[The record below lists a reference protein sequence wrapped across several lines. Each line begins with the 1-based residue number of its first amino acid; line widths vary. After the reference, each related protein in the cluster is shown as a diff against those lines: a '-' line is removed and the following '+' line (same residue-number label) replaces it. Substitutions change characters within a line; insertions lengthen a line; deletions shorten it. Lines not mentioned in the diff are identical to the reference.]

1 MTPSASRNAIAKGAL
16 PKARSWLTSK
26 VSFRLRDEGLRS
38 ALQKVQT
45 GLVSRALLI
54 ALLYVFA
61 AWTIQAWLF
70 ASASAPTPQATA
82 EATAAT
88 TGDRLLV
95 HYPQRIDPILPT
107 GQWPA
112 IAVWLLVPQVPS
124 TFPPTGAPAL
134 TPAAPSPTATLTNTA
149 AIALPAP
156 SPTAAAIA
164 RVYELRLEAPWA
176 NLVDAAGAP
185 ASGVW
190 RATPAPAQATPIM
203 AYLDPAAVD
212 GSQALTLTA
221 WTETGGGEVLSLAPK
236 IIVRRG
242 AWAVGW
248 RRWLGLATDPT
259 SVAAALLAVIVGAA
273 VKWSFEEQAR
283 RRQEEE
289 ARRRQQEERER
300 ERLSESSQA
309 IRELQRLLQ
318 TDPIRALQHYGSL
331 LAQRDQGQFPWDDQ
345 GAADRL
351 TSAWKENAP
360 EWLQRYYTPWR
371 DYAPG
376 AIDAR
381 WTAEVA
387 QHHKALA
394 NAYTEGPRPIQARVI
409 EDLQRWLDQVVRDL
423 QKSEGNDTLSDQE
436 CAEILKQAFDP
447 WVIADVRTLTQRLEG
462 LRTALQAKGWS
473 ASLEIVTQADNQAS
487 QSWTWP
493 TPWSSS
499 ERPPERKAVEEM
511 LGKLE
516 PKLNF
521 NPFGPERAEW
531 DCELPKFARLDLIKR
546 AAGPRP
552 VIVLGDEGAGKTA
565 TALLLARQETLR
577 TFDADAFPVY
587 PVTEYRLD
595 RPMARAD
602 WLDAVE
608 SAFAAYHLR
617 FLARN
622 YRPFVAS
629 AGYRQAVLLLL
640 LRRYGAIDGLVHAL
654 HVETE
659 GTYNDVVVDLMRAEA
674 FSANNFPLTEAERIH
689 LLQRA
694 IPAPQRHAY
703 VIMELEQPP
712 SAGRELLASNLGAL
726 LDLVAP
732 LAQNRIY
739 AKIIAPA
746 DFPISCG
753 WIERVE
759 LSWSPEDLKKA
770 LSDRFRAAGPAAF
783 AQFCDLR
790 EGDLTD
796 RLIELNQNN
805 PRRLVQIGNELWR
818 RLAAAGRHK
827 IIAADLEGKCP

>member
-1 MTPSASRNAIAKGAL
+1 MTPSASRDAIAEGAL
-16 PKARSWLTSK
+16 RKARSWLTSK

-54 ALLYVFA
+54 ALLYVLA

-82 EATAAT
+82 EAAATT

-95 HYPQRIDPILPT
+95 HYPQRIGPALPT
-107 GQWPA
+107 GQRPA
-112 IAVWLLVPQVPS
+112 IAVWLLAPQAPS
-124 TFPPTGAPAL
+124 TLPPTGAPAL

-149 AIALPAP
+149 AITLPTP
-156 SPTAAAIA
+156 SPAAAATA

-190 RATPAPAQATPIM
+190 RATPAPAQAAPIM

-221 WTETGGGEVLSLAPK
+221 RTETGSTEVLSLAPQIEVK
-236 IIVRRG
+236 RG
-242 AWAVGW
+242 RWTVGW
-248 RRWLGLATDPT
+248 RRWLALATDPS
-259 SVAAALLAVIVGAA
+259 SVAAALLAVIVGA
-273 VKWSFEEQAR
+273 VVTWSFQ
-283 RRQEEE
+283 EE
-289 ARRRQQEERER
+289 ARRRQKQEEDER
-300 ERLSESSQA
+300 ERLSKSSEA
-309 IRELQRLLQ
+309 IKELQRLLK
-318 TDPIRALQHYGSL
+318 TDPIGALKHYNSL
-331 LAQRDQGQFPWDDQ
+331 LAQRDQRQFPWDDQ
-345 GAADRL
+345 DTADRL
-351 TSAWKENAP
+351 TSAWEGNAP
-360 EWLQRYYTPWR
+360 AWLQRYYTPWK
-371 DYAPG
+371 DYDPD
-376 AIDAR
+376 AIGAR
-381 WTAEVA
+381 WAEGVA
-387 QHHKALA
+387 QHHEALA

-436 CAEILKQAFDP
+436 CAEILKQAFAP

-499 ERPPERKAVEEM
+499 ERPPEMKAVEEL
-511 LGKLE
+511 LGKLK

-531 DCELPKFARLDLIKR
+531 DCELPKFAQLDPIKR

-552 VIVLGDEGAGKTA
+552 AIVLGDEGAGKTA
-565 TALLLARQETLR
+565 TALLLAHQETLR

-595 RPMARAD
+595 RPMARAG

-654 HVETE
+654 HVEAE
-659 GTYNDVVVDLMRAEA
+659 GTYNDAVVDLMRAEA
-674 FSANNFPLTEAERIH
+674 PSVNSFPLTEPERSR
-689 LLQRA
+689 LLRRA

-703 VIMELEQPP
+703 AIIELEQPP

-759 LSWSPEDLKKA
+759 LSWSSEDLKSA
-770 LSDRFRAAGPAAF
+770 LSARFRAAGPAAF
-783 AQFCDLR
+783 AQFCDPR

-796 RLIELNQNN
+796 RLIELSQSN
-805 PRRLVQIGNELWR
+805 PRRLVRIGNELWR
-818 RLAAAGRHK
+818 KLAAAGRHQ
-827 IIAADLEGKCP
+827 ISAADLDEG